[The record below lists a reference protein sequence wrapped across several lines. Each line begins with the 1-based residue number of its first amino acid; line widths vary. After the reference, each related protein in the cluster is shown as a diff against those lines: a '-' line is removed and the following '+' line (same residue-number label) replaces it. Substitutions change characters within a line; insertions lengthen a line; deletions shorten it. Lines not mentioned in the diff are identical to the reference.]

1 MGLKLLVNATEDFT
15 GEFRKTVNTQA
26 QWKMNDSPSSD
37 DVILHDSSGYAR
49 NFTINGWSGTTASTR
64 DGKLG
69 KYFRFNTVNPASEKT
84 HLRATNTGDFF
95 TALGKRLVAGGW
107 IYPTTYSVGTT
118 FVPIFSTRSGPG
130 NPLFYISLRS
140 GRLRNMLYD
149 SSGTL
154 IHDVI
159 EPEPMGVVLKNNGA
173 YFIGTVIDLEKKT
186 VQSLVCDRSTGDVFQ
201 TEIRSFT
208 GELNPSCTADI
219 VMGMY
224 ADSYYFAGG
233 FDDWFY
239 ETDSDLTIADL
250 EAHFLSGLLA
260 NGADVDSSVDAISNP
275 GSVTLKQTDGVYAES
290 GVLYTRIL
298 DLGEGGLAGAGK
310 IQLVGT
316 VDAGITSISEV
327 RTRTSDSLEEA
338 SFSDWEAV
346 GTDGVI
352 QSPNLRYIQIQMTLS
367 TTDTSMTPELSA
379 IQIYETP
386 KAPYS
391 KLGYARPVVLS
402 DSGIREAVL
411 ENAYDIIVTSELNG
425 SDYLEFSIPFK
436 DGKRSYLDNEKK
448 LQITKDIYRIR
459 TVTDDKGEDGKTVT
473 SIYAEAAFYDLAYS
487 EKKSEQI
494 YEAET
499 AEKPMAY
506 ALQGT
511 GWSVGKITVSTK
523 RSWQSTDKNALSML
537 RTIQSIYGG
546 DLEFDNVNKQVSLL
560 TQSGSNSGAVFAYRK
575 NMKSIQRVVDTRSLV
590 TRLYAYGADG
600 MTFASINNGKEYVE
614 NTEYSSEIRVSTLD
628 CSSFTNPY
636 QMLEYTE
643 MRLADYSK
651 PSISYVIQVMDL
663 SVLTGWE
670 HESFG
675 IGDVVTVDDKD
686 LGIRISTRIIRMD
699 YNVQE
704 PWKTVIE
711 LSTKLK
717 ELGDSSASWEKAAD
731 TLSSSDLLDRQEM
744 KDLVVNNHLL
754 NSRADD
760 GFSYWQNSGF
770 DVDGENGASGNASFK
785 CVGALNTTKTL
796 SQEVYPATRSS
807 YTVSASIA
815 TENLKKGANGRVGI
829 ELIIEYEDGSE
840 ETRFVELY

>member
-15 GEFRKTVNTQA
+15 GEFRKTANTQA
-26 QWKMNDSPSSD
+26 QWKMNDSPSGD
-37 DVILHDSSGYAR
+37 DTTLHDSSGHAR

-64 DGKLG
+64 AGKLG
-69 KYFRFNTVNPASEKT
+69 KFFRFNTVNPATEKT

-95 TALGKRLVAGGW
+95 TELGKRIVAGGW

-130 NPLFYISLRS
+130 NPLFYLSLRS

-149 SSGTL
+149 ASGTL
-154 IHDVI
+154 IYDVI
-159 EPEPMGVVLKNNGA
+159 EPDPMGVVLQNNGA
-173 YFIGTVIDLEKKT
+173 YFIGTVIDLEAKT
-186 VQSLVCDRSTGDVFQ
+186 VQSLVCDRSTGDVFK
-201 TEIRSFT
+201 TAIRSFT

-239 ETDSDLTIADL
+239 ETDSNLTIDDL

-298 DLGEGGLAGAGK
+298 DLGEGGLAGEGK

-327 RTRTSDSLEEA
+327 KTRTSDSLEDV

-402 DSGIREAVL
+402 DGGIREAVL

-487 EKKSEQI
+487 EKKSEQT

-511 GWSVGKITVSTK
+511 GWSVGKIT
-523 RSWQSTDKNALSML
+523 
-537 RTIQSIYGG
+537 
-546 DLEFDNVNKQVSLL
+546 
-560 TQSGSNSGAVFAYRK
+560 
-575 NMKSIQRVVDTRSLV
+575 
-590 TRLYAYGADG
+590 
-600 MTFASINNGKEYVE
+600 
-614 NTEYSSEIRVSTLD
+614 VSTLD

-663 SVLTGWE
+663 SVLTWWE

-770 DVDGENGASGNASFK
+770 EVDGENGASGNASFK

-807 YTVSASIA
+807 YTVSASIV

>member
-1 MGLKLLVNATEDFT
+1 
-15 GEFRKTVNTQA
+15 
-26 QWKMNDSPSSD
+26 
-37 DVILHDSSGYAR
+37 
-49 NFTINGWSGTTASTR
+49 
-64 DGKLG
+64 
-69 KYFRFNTVNPASEKT
+69 
-84 HLRATNTGDFF
+84 
-95 TALGKRLVAGGW
+95 
-107 IYPTTYSVGTT
+107 
-118 FVPIFSTRSGPG
+118 
-130 NPLFYISLRS
+130 
-140 GRLRNMLYD
+140 MLYD
-149 SSGTL
+149 ASGTL
-154 IHDVI
+154 IYDVI
-159 EPEPMGVVLKNNGA
+159 EPDPMGVVLQNNGA
-173 YFIGTVIDLEKKT
+173 YFIGTVIDLEAKT
-186 VQSLVCDRSTGDVFQ
+186 VQSLVCDRSTGDVFK
-201 TEIRSFT
+201 TAIRSFT

-239 ETDSDLTIADL
+239 ETDSNLTIDDL

-298 DLGEGGLAGAGK
+298 DLGEGGLAGEGK

-327 RTRTSDSLEEA
+327 KTRTSDSLEDV

-402 DSGIREAVL
+402 DGGIREAVL

-487 EKKSEQI
+487 EKKSEQT

-651 PSISYVIQVMDL
+651 SSISYVIQVMDL

-770 DVDGENGASGNASFK
+770 EVDGENGASGNASFK

-807 YTVSASIA
+807 YTVSASIV

>member
-1 MGLKLLVNATEDFT
+1 
-15 GEFRKTVNTQA
+15 
-26 QWKMNDSPSSD
+26 
-37 DVILHDSSGYAR
+37 
-49 NFTINGWSGTTASTR
+49 
-64 DGKLG
+64 
-69 KYFRFNTVNPASEKT
+69 
-84 HLRATNTGDFF
+84 
-95 TALGKRLVAGGW
+95 
-107 IYPTTYSVGTT
+107 
-118 FVPIFSTRSGPG
+118 
-130 NPLFYISLRS
+130 
-140 GRLRNMLYD
+140 MLYD

-173 YFIGTVIDLEKKT
+173 YFIGTVIDLEAKT
-186 VQSLVCDRSTGDVFQ
+186 VQSLVCDRSTGDVFK
-201 TEIRSFT
+201 TAIRSFT
-208 GELNPSCTADI
+208 GELKPSCTADI

-224 ADSYYFAGG
+224 ADSCYFAGG

-239 ETDSDLTIADL
+239 ETDSDLTIDDL

-275 GSVTLKQTDGVYAES
+275 GSVTLKQTDGIYAES

-298 DLGEGGLAGAGK
+298 DLGEGGFVGAGK

-327 RTRTSDSLEEA
+327 RTRTSDSLEDA

-459 TVTDDKGEDGKTVT
+459 TVTDDKGEDGKTIT

-487 EKKSEQI
+487 EKKSEQT

-523 RSWQSTDKNALSML
+523 RSWQSTTLMSML
-537 RTIQSIYGG
+537 ENEKYKG
-546 DLEFDNVNKQVSLL
+546 DALL
-560 TQSGSNSGAVFAYRK
+560 QK
-575 NMKSIQRVVDTRSLV
+575 
-590 TRLYAYGADG
+590 
-600 MTFASINNGKEYVE
+600 
-614 NTEYSSEIRVSTLD
+614 
-628 CSSFTNPY
+628 
-636 QMLEYTE
+636 
-643 MRLADYSK
+643 
-651 PSISYVIQVMDL
+651 
-663 SVLTGWE
+663 
-670 HESFG
+670 
-675 IGDVVTVDDKD
+675 
-686 LGIRISTRIIRMD
+686 
-699 YNVQE
+699 
-704 PWKTVIE
+704 
-711 LSTKLK
+711 
-717 ELGDSSASWEKAAD
+717 
-731 TLSSSDLLDRQEM
+731 
-744 KDLVVNNHLL
+744 
-754 NSRADD
+754 
-760 GFSYWQNSGF
+760 
-770 DVDGENGASGNASFK
+770 
-785 CVGALNTTKTL
+785 
-796 SQEVYPATRSS
+796 S
-807 YTVSASIA
+807 YTVDFLTKKRTQNKGEIQMFYVEDDHDAIISKRIWECVQLEIKRRKKYLEEHGTNSYSHRPESNPFASKIICGDCNKVFA
-815 TENLKKGANGRVGI
+815 RKGWRSSTGVDRKVWQCSERYKVKGVMGCANRHVEEETLIKAYLMAWNALVENREDFMEQWTEQLQSENLLESYRAEKF
-829 ELIIEYEDGSE
+829 IEYTDGAKPLTEMDTDFMMKTLDHIKVFEDGTLLVVFLDGTEIECKNE
-840 ETRFVELY
+840 EE

>member
-1 MGLKLLVNATEDFT
+1 
-15 GEFRKTVNTQA
+15 
-26 QWKMNDSPSSD
+26 
-37 DVILHDSSGYAR
+37 
-49 NFTINGWSGTTASTR
+49 
-64 DGKLG
+64 
-69 KYFRFNTVNPASEKT
+69 
-84 HLRATNTGDFF
+84 
-95 TALGKRLVAGGW
+95 
-107 IYPTTYSVGTT
+107 
-118 FVPIFSTRSGPG
+118 
-130 NPLFYISLRS
+130 
-140 GRLRNMLYD
+140 MLYD

-173 YFIGTVIDLEKKT
+173 YFIGTVIDLEAKT
-186 VQSLVCDRSTGDVFQ
+186 VQSLVCDRSTGDVFK
-201 TEIRSFT
+201 TAIRSFT
-208 GELNPSCTADI
+208 GELKPSCTADI

-224 ADSYYFAGG
+224 ADSCYFAGG

-239 ETDSDLTIADL
+239 ETDSDLTIDDL

-275 GSVTLKQTDGVYAES
+275 GSVTLKQTDGIYAES

-298 DLGEGGLAGAGK
+298 DLGEGGFVGAGK

-327 RTRTSDSLEEA
+327 RTRTSDSLEDA

-459 TVTDDKGEDGKTVT
+459 TVTDDKGEDGKTIT

-487 EKKSEQI
+487 EKKSEQT

-523 RSWQSTDKNALSML
+523 RSWQSTTLMSML
-537 RTIQSIYGG
+537 ENEKYKG
-546 DLEFDNVNKQVSLL
+546 DALL
-560 TQSGSNSGAVFAYRK
+560 QK
-575 NMKSIQRVVDTRSLV
+575 
-590 TRLYAYGADG
+590 
-600 MTFASINNGKEYVE
+600 
-614 NTEYSSEIRVSTLD
+614 
-628 CSSFTNPY
+628 
-636 QMLEYTE
+636 
-643 MRLADYSK
+643 
-651 PSISYVIQVMDL
+651 
-663 SVLTGWE
+663 
-670 HESFG
+670 
-675 IGDVVTVDDKD
+675 
-686 LGIRISTRIIRMD
+686 
-699 YNVQE
+699 
-704 PWKTVIE
+704 
-711 LSTKLK
+711 
-717 ELGDSSASWEKAAD
+717 
-731 TLSSSDLLDRQEM
+731 
-744 KDLVVNNHLL
+744 
-754 NSRADD
+754 
-760 GFSYWQNSGF
+760 
-770 DVDGENGASGNASFK
+770 
-785 CVGALNTTKTL
+785 
-796 SQEVYPATRSS
+796 S
-807 YTVSASIA
+807 YTVDFLTKKRTQNKGEIQMFYVEDDHDAIISKRIWECVQLEIKRRKKYLKEHGTNSYSHRPESNPFASKIICGDCNKVFA
-815 TENLKKGANGRVGI
+815 RKGWRSSTGVDRKVWQCSERYKVKGVMGCANRHVEEETLIKAYLMAWNALVENREDFMEQWTEQLQSENLLESYRAEKF
-829 ELIIEYEDGSE
+829 IEYTDGAKPLTEMDTDFMMKTLDHIKVFEDGTLLVVFLDGTEIECKNE
-840 ETRFVELY
+840 EE

>member
-1 MGLKLLVNATEDFT
+1 
-15 GEFRKTVNTQA
+15 
-26 QWKMNDSPSSD
+26 
-37 DVILHDSSGYAR
+37 
-49 NFTINGWSGTTASTR
+49 
-64 DGKLG
+64 
-69 KYFRFNTVNPASEKT
+69 
-84 HLRATNTGDFF
+84 
-95 TALGKRLVAGGW
+95 
-107 IYPTTYSVGTT
+107 
-118 FVPIFSTRSGPG
+118 
-130 NPLFYISLRS
+130 
-140 GRLRNMLYD
+140 ML
-149 SSGTL
+149 
-154 IHDVI
+154 
-159 EPEPMGVVLKNNGA
+159 
-173 YFIGTVIDLEKKT
+173 
-186 VQSLVCDRSTGDVFQ
+186 Q

>member
-1 MGLKLLVNATEDFT
+1 M
-15 GEFRKTVNTQA
+15 
-26 QWKMNDSPSSD
+26 
-37 DVILHDSSGYAR
+37 
-49 NFTINGWSGTTASTR
+49 
-64 DGKLG
+64 
-69 KYFRFNTVNPASEKT
+69 
-84 HLRATNTGDFF
+84 
-95 TALGKRLVAGGW
+95 
-107 IYPTTYSVGTT
+107 
-118 FVPIFSTRSGPG
+118 
-130 NPLFYISLRS
+130 
-140 GRLRNMLYD
+140 
-149 SSGTL
+149 
-154 IHDVI
+154 
-159 EPEPMGVVLKNNGA
+159 
-173 YFIGTVIDLEKKT
+173 
-186 VQSLVCDRSTGDVFQ
+186 
-201 TEIRSFT
+201 
-208 GELNPSCTADI
+208 
-219 VMGMY
+219 
-224 ADSYYFAGG
+224 
-233 FDDWFY
+233 
-239 ETDSDLTIADL
+239 
-250 EAHFLSGLLA
+250 
-260 NGADVDSSVDAISNP
+260 
-275 GSVTLKQTDGVYAES
+275 
-290 GVLYTRIL
+290 
-298 DLGEGGLAGAGK
+298 
-310 IQLVGT
+310 
-316 VDAGITSISEV
+316 
-327 RTRTSDSLEEA
+327 
-338 SFSDWEAV
+338 
-346 GTDGVI
+346 
-352 QSPNLRYIQIQMTLS
+352 
-367 TTDTSMTPELSA
+367 
-379 IQIYETP
+379 
-386 KAPYS
+386 
-391 KLGYARPVVLS
+391 GYARPVVLS
-402 DSGIREAVL
+402 DGGIREAVL

-487 EKKSEQI
+487 EKKSEQT

-506 ALQGT
+506 ALQGP

-600 MTFASINNGKEYVE
+600 MTFAGINNGKEYVE

-770 DVDGENGASGNASFK
+770 EVDGENGASGNASFK

-807 YTVSASIA
+807 YTVSASIV